1 MIKVTLRE
9 GQNIEQAL
17 KKFKTKIKRA
27 GVMEDHKKSLRFEKR
42 SDRLRRER
50 ALRQSRARKAQRISD
65 KY

>member
-1 MIKVTLRE
+1 VIKVTLRE